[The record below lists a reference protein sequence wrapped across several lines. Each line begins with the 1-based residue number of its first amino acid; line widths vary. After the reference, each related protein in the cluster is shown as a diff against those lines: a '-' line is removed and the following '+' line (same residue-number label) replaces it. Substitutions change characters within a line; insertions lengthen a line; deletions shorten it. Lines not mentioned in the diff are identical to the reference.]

1 MRYIH
6 SRRILHRDIKC
17 QNVLMTSNG
26 TIKLG
31 DFGVSKCLGTGKF
44 AKTSLGTPYYLPP
57 EVCAGQN
64 YDYKADIWML
74 GCLLYELCCAKR
86 PFEGDTLPSVI
97 SCILENPYEPLKGY
111 SETLEFIVSRM
122 LEKNP
127 AKRASIEELLGMPVL
142 EKLAAEIQQGGEYA
156 VQVGVRP
163 KLSDL
168 VLDENEEVK
177 AVSQHP
183 QSLQLKKSLDA
194 RKNGLTINT
203 CFDNGTSREKANA
216 KAAST
221 KSHLRSKPL
230 NSNKVRA
237 KHFIFEDYLL
247 DPQGYSPNRP
257 LLFAEFLRDKLGEQ
271 TFNSACEVLKNSV
284 DPLAVIDEDPARL
297 LTVIG
302 AENVQCLKVFK
313 YIMSSNVSTP
323 VHSKLT
329 TQQLELLQHHSR
341 AQSMHTP
348 NGFETKKPSLANYQ
362 QNRPYS
368 TKAQAIAGLKP
379 TSNVPA
385 TEKKVLVSPLNS
397 EATDISVETPKDI

>member
-1 MRYIH
+1 
-6 SRRILHRDIKC
+6 
-17 QNVLMTSNG
+17 MTSKG
-26 TIKLG
+26 TVKLG

-64 YDYKADIWML
+64 YDFKADIWML
-74 GCLLYELCCAKR
+74 GCLLYELCSSKK

-97 SCILENPYEPLKGY
+97 SSILEKPYEQLKGY
-111 SETLEFIVSRM
+111 SETIEAMISRM
-122 LEKNP
+122 LEKDP
-127 AKRASIEELLGMPVL
+127 TKRASIEELLRMPVL
-142 EKLAAEIQQGGEYA
+142 EKLAGEIQQGDEYA

-163 KLSDL
+163 RLSDL
-168 VLDENEEVK
+168 MLDENEEVK
-177 AVSQHP
+177 AVPQHP
-183 QSLQLKKSLDA
+183 PSLQMKRPLEV
-194 RKNGLTINT
+194 RRNGLTINT

-230 NSNKVRA
+230 NSNKVKA

-257 LLFAEFLRDKLGEQ
+257 LLFTEFLRDKLGEE

-284 DPLAVIDEDPARL
+284 DPLAVIDEDPERL
-297 LTVIG
+297 LGVIG
-302 AENVQCLKVFK
+302 AENAQCLKVFK
-313 YIMSSNVSTP
+313 YIMRSNVSTP

-348 NGFETKKPSLANYQ
+348 NGFETKKPSLATYQ

-379 TSNVPA
+379 ASNAPA
-385 TEKKVLVSPLNS
+385 TEKKVLISPLNS